1 LKTIATL
8 PPFSPPDSEH
18 ERARIVARTPRRSG
32 LGAVD
37 IGEAVVYHDQNT
49 GRTRRVRVVPLRD
62 VDPERGRISLQSPV
76 GAALLGL
83 SVGQTAE
90 WEDRRGNRRTL
101 RVLRIEE
108 DIESVGYLDV

>member
-1 LKTIATL
+1 LKTITTL
-8 PPFSPPDSEH
+8 PPLSPHDSDH

-32 LGAVD
+32 PGAVD
-37 IGEAVVYHDQNT
+37 MGEAVVYHDQNT
-49 GRTRRVRVVPLRD
+49 GRTRRVRIVPPRD

-76 GAALLGL
+76 AAALLGL

-101 RVLRIEE
+101 RVLRIED
-108 DIESVGYLDV
+108 DIEPAGYLDV